1 MTKLLLLILG
11 AVVAFICIVGA
22 IVAAAPWI
30 AGFIVLAVLIW
41 FCKDKDFNEPSE

>member
-30 AGFIVLAVLIW
+30 AGFIVLAALIW
-41 FCKDKDFNEPSE
+41 VCKDKDFSDPSE

>member
-30 AGFIVLAVLIW
+30 AGFLVLVGLIW
-41 FCKDKDFNEPSE
+41 FLKDKDFGEPKQ